1 MLLLGCLG
9 DLLKRLGR
17 AAEQEVVDDL
27 LVLERERREQLRYR
41 EDHVRVGHGQHVGPA
56 CFEPGRL
63 GAALT
68 LRTVAV
74 PARVVGDPLVSAGVA
89 RVDVATQARRPA
101 RGDPLDD
108 RTLLPAPWR
117 TATLALRP
125 RVPPVALEDLRDL
138 VPRSLGHLLRA
149 RKHSAQR
156 IQGTPGALQ
165 SLARHVRVDLRG
177 PERAV
182 TE

>member
-1 MLLLGCLG
+1 MLRVIG

-41 EDHVRVGHGQHVGPA
+41 EDHVRVGHGQHVGLA

-74 PARVVGDPLVSAGVA
+74 FARVV
-89 RVDVATQARRPA
+89 RR
-101 RGDPLDD
+101 
-108 RTLLPAPWR
+108 
-117 TATLALRP
+117 
-125 RVPPVALEDLRDL
+125 
-138 VPRSLGHLLRA
+138 LGF
-149 RKHSAQR
+149 
-156 IQGTPGALQ
+156 I
-165 SLARHVRVDLRG
+165 
-177 PERAV
+177 
-182 TE
+182 